1 MHFAIIGRV
10 TNVQVRGVPDD
21 VHRRLKA
28 QAAGAGQSL
37 NEFLLARLA
46 DLARFPSLPEL
57 SDRIRGRVPYDGPS
71 SAEIIRADRDRG

>member
-1 MHFAIIGRV
+1 MHFDHHGAMPS
-10 TNVQVRGVPDD
+10 VQIRGVSDD

-46 DLARFPSLPEL
+46 DVARFPSVPEL
-57 SDRIRGRVPYDGPS
+57 ADRIRGRVPYDGPS
-71 SAEIIRADRDRG
+71 SAEVIRGDRDQG